1 MRTLITSNSEPLAA
15 EVVAK
20 MIADFK
26 LRNPH
31 MCDDVEDA
39 PEDRA
44 ASPACEDDERPQR
57 QEFATSA
64 SPPGVD

>member
-15 EVVAK
+15 EAVAE

-31 MCDDVEDA
+31 MCDDVEGACQDM
-39 PEDRA
+39 A
-44 ASPACEDDERPQR
+44 ASPIDDGEAVR
-57 QEFATSA
+57 
-64 SPPGVD
+64 